1 MEIDITID
9 LGDIADKVVE
19 DLDMDLIASA
29 VMEQFGRGDSGF
41 GELVAE
47 CSGISEIEERLDEL
61 EVAVA
66 NELYITEE
74 GLVESLVKALTSLRD
89 SNKERAEANRELR
102 KEIRALK
109 EGKGDE

>member
-1 MEIDITID
+1 MEMTIDIDVAAIT
-9 LGDIADKVVE
+9 KEVKE
-19 DLDMDLIASA
+19 DLDMPELARSVLD
-29 VMEQFGRGDSGF
+29 EFQYDERF

-47 CSGISEIEERLDEL
+47 H
-61 EVAVA
+61 
-66 NELYITEE
+66 TEE

-109 EGKGDE
+109 EGKSDD